1 MRLRKYPVLI
11 LDSGFAAGSIEIHFL
26 FNSFILFSLN
36 NGAIYW
42 GLRAVITFKRGSVHW
57 QWAALTI
64 VLIIPQKKNIYSP
77 HCVIH
82 PQLNMW
88 SPRDDETIVPAFFT
102 ARGRRFPP
110 REYPSSLS
118 TDLKILWTSL
128 RYSYSIFVIREWL
141 RKDIN

>member
-64 VLIIPQKKNIYSP
+64 VLIIPQKKKHIQPSLCDP
-77 HCVIH
+77 PAVEHV
-82 PQLNMW
+82 
-88 SPRDDETIVPAFFT
+88 VPAWWWNNCSRLFHCARTPFPASRISVLTLYRLEDSLNFLAVFVLDFCYTRMT
-102 ARGRRFPP
+102 A
-110 REYPSSLS
+110 
-118 TDLKILWTSL
+118 K
-128 RYSYSIFVIREWL
+128 RY
-141 RKDIN
+141 